1 VLYMLTG
8 SLASSVHGMPRASN
22 DFDIVIAPTPEQ
34 LRVLK
39 TLLPEPQYY
48 FDLGWT
54 PRAYSELEA
63 DFMRNKIAGRVRIRE
78 VRGANR
84 KFADRPRGRF
94 SRRRNHMEPA
104 QRNLGPSPRQM
115 GTARSNIGIP

>member
-1 VLYMLTG
+1 MNVQDVLRRLADALNQAGIPYMLTG
-8 SLASSVHGMPRASN
+8 SLASSAHGMPRASN

-54 PRAYSELEA
+54 PRAYRELEA
-63 DFMRNKIAGRVRIRE
+63 DLMRNKIAAACG
-78 VRGANR
+78 
-84 KFADRPRGRF
+84 FGRF
-94 SRRRNHMEPA
+94 EAPIAN
-104 QRNLGPSPRQM
+104 
-115 GTARSNIGIP
+115 